1 MTFFRFD
8 IGVRARRA
16 SRFFGEVRHELLK
29 ALMEEK
35 GKGLSQQELADRLQ
49 IPRSQLNGRLA
60 GCSALSLRA
69 LSNLAWALDREI
81 TIELR
86 PRGARQGQNI
96 AQDASSIWPSQYA
109 INRDYGDAST
119 NGGSTQIKTIR
130 SFSEK

>member
-8 IGVRARRA
+8 IGVRARKA
-16 SRFFGEVRHELLK
+16 SRFLGEVRHELLK

-35 GKGLSQQELADRLQ
+35 SKGLSQQELADRLQ
-49 IPRSQLNGRLA
+49 IPRSQLNSRLA
-60 GCSALSLRA
+60 GCSALSLHA
-69 LSNLAWALDREI
+69 LSDLAWALDREI

-96 AQDASSIWPSQYA
+96 GQEASTIWPGQHA
-109 INRDYGDAST
+109 VNRDYGDTST
-119 NGGSTQIKTIR
+119 NRDSAQIKTIR